1 MLSRLFNISSICC
14 SSAEMDSQRDT
25 FKSLLER
32 EACYSTKFLICGPQ
46 SCGKTSLMFELAL
59 SFADEGKHVIFVS
72 PRKPERLPLK
82 VSARTTPTNQTLKLI
97 QMVYIEDRE
106 EFLKYMATIH
116 TTQKLA
122 HIILVDG
129 IDQFYGEVSSRNQ
142 EMAVIAKVLAFTVD
156 AFLFQM
162 KKL

>member
-1 MLSRLFNISSICC
+1 
-14 SSAEMDSQRDT
+14 
-25 FKSLLER
+25 
-32 EACYSTKFLICGPQ
+32 
-46 SCGKTSLMFELAL
+46 
-59 SFADEGKHVIFVS
+59 
-72 PRKPERLPLK
+72 
-82 VSARTTPTNQTLKLI
+82 
-97 QMVYIEDRE
+97 
-106 EFLKYMATIH
+106 MATIH